1 MKIQSYQYNNVN
13 NFNKRQQNVRFGAS
27 WNTSRIVTEEF
38 VKIMDMGYPSR
49 FLTQFLKNNLHTAEQ
64 AQTLLDLRNI
74 AFEKLDVL
82 SSHHHKVGNEDLEN
96 LFFLEPRKVLNTV
109 KILGKKSFV
118 SSFCNKYENV
128 ENCIQ
133 TVGAIDTQHPLYQ
146 KLLELTN
153 PRESFRYQ
161 TTQTD
166 IARLKMKYQTTENR
180 AALIKRINELTDENK
195 NLVKKSLTDYPEK
208 IELAEFFSMMQNS
221 DENLVAILDSY
232 GKQDKHVLQNFLND
246 IVRKNSHGKICKQV
260 DFRKNKYLQ
269 KLITANDA
277 FKITFKRMLSILNQ
291 KPTESVGKVLL
302 DLPQNKETKKQF
314 EEIGVNFDRWTTC
327 DSNLK
332 VQKNVEGESRQ
343 EDLIKHL
350 EQILNSPL
358 FNILSEYKKQKFY
371 KEMTASGYQLK
382 TKGVMPF
389 QFLAAPN
396 AVKGLMKLYKDD
408 RPISFNDLSPLI
420 DLLTNFMKK
429 DSVWNGADKSMQAG
443 LAKKTIENSIK
454 DIKPRI
460 SLATLEPRTNDA
472 QITVQQVDMNNV
484 AHSLFLGNDAS
495 CCMSI
500 GSGFKQDIAP
510 NYIMNKMLS
519 AIEILIDGKNVGN
532 TMCYIAE
539 INKKP
544 ALVLDNVELK
554 QECRNSNLNDA
565 IRDSIIEYA
574 KKYAKELGVD
584 EMSVYAGFKRNKV
597 SLRDYSL
604 GYEDARIVG
613 TSGDDVIYIDSIP
626 KQDKFNDE
634 QRYRI
639 LLYRIG
645 EPKPKQSNTD
655 EKKSAIINC
664 RLHQ

>member
-1 MKIQSYQYNNVN
+1 
-13 NFNKRQQNVRFGAS
+13 
-27 WNTSRIVTEEF
+27 
-38 VKIMDMGYPSR
+38 
-49 FLTQFLKNNLHTAEQ
+49 
-64 AQTLLDLRNI
+64 
-74 AFEKLDVL
+74 
-82 SSHHHKVGNEDLEN
+82 
-96 LFFLEPRKVLNTV
+96 
-109 KILGKKSFV
+109 
-118 SSFCNKYENV
+118 
-128 ENCIQ
+128 
-133 TVGAIDTQHPLYQ
+133 
-146 KLLELTN
+146 
-153 PRESFRYQ
+153 
-161 TTQTD
+161 
-166 IARLKMKYQTTENR
+166 
-180 AALIKRINELTDENK
+180 
-195 NLVKKSLTDYPEK
+195 
-208 IELAEFFSMMQNS
+208 
-221 DENLVAILDSY
+221 
-232 GKQDKHVLQNFLND
+232 
-246 IVRKNSHGKICKQV
+246 
-260 DFRKNKYLQ
+260 
-269 KLITANDA
+269 
-277 FKITFKRMLSILNQ
+277 
-291 KPTESVGKVLL
+291 
-302 DLPQNKETKKQF
+302 
-314 EEIGVNFDRWTTC
+314 
-327 DSNLK
+327 
-332 VQKNVEGESRQ
+332 
-343 EDLIKHL
+343 
-350 EQILNSPL
+350 
-358 FNILSEYKKQKFY
+358 
-371 KEMTASGYQLK
+371 MTASGYQLK
-382 TKGVMPF
+382 NEGVMPF

-429 DSVWNGADKSMQAG
+429 DNVWNGADKSVQAG

-460 SLATLEPRTNDA
+460 LLATLEPRTDDA

-554 QECRNSNLNDA
+554 PECRNRNLNDA
-565 IRDSIIEYA
+565 IRDLIIEYA

-645 EPKPKQSNTD
+645 EPVSKPKNAD
-655 EKKSAIINC
+655 EKKSTVINNV
-664 RLHQ
+664 